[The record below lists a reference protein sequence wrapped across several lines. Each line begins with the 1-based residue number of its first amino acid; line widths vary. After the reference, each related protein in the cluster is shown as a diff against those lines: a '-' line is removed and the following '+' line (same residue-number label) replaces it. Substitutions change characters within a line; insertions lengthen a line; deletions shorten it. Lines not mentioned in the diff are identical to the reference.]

1 MPRAPAALVL
11 LAAAVL
17 WAVLPACT
25 GDGGGSDSAG
35 SGPARRIQRD
45 PANAE
50 RPAIVIGAKEFTEQ
64 FILAEIYVQ
73 ALKAAGY
80 RVTHR
85 TIAGDERAA
94 SRELRQNGIH
104 AYPEYTGTALTSLYG
119 EAPEK
124 VPRDA
129 RQAYEQARRRFAG
142 DGLTALPPTP
152 FTNSNGFAMRQEDA
166 TSLGVTTLSSLSGKA
181 QKLVLSGPPECAR
194 RADCR
199 LGLERV
205 YNIRFGT
212 FRPVAIA
219 ARHQPLADGDADVA
233 VVFTTD
239 GQIRTENLT
248 LLEDDKAMLP
258 PNNVTLVVRTE
269 ALRNAGPGLAQIVSD
284 VQQGLTT
291 PVMQELNSRVDLDGE
306 TPELAATS
314 YLRDAGYIE

>member
-1 MPRAPAALVL
+1 MGALL
-11 LAAAVL
+11 S
-17 WAVLPACT
+17 ACT
-25 GDGGGSDSAG
+25 EDDSDSAA
-35 SGPARRIQRD
+35 SAAMRLIERD

-50 RPAIVIGAKEFTEQ
+50 RPPLVIGSKAFTEQ

-73 ALKAAGY
+73 ALEAAGF
-80 RVTHR
+80 RVTRR
-85 TIAGDERAA
+85 TVAGDERAA
-94 SRELRQNGIH
+94 YRELKQNDIH
-104 AYPEYTGTALTSLYG
+104 AYPEYIGTALTSLYREVP
-119 EAPEK
+119 EA

-129 RQAYEQARRRFAG
+129 GQAYEKARGHFAE

-152 FTNSNGFAMRQEDA
+152 FSNSNGFAMRQEDA
-166 TSLGVTTLSSLSGKA
+166 IGLGVTTLSGLIDKA
-181 QKLVLSGPPECAR
+181 PQLVLSGPPECAR
-194 RADCR
+194 RADCK

-212 FRPVAIA
+212 FRPVTIA
-219 ARHQPLADGDADVA
+219 ARHQPLADGTADVA

-258 PNNVTLVVRTE
+258 PNNVTLVVRAE
-269 ALRNAGPGLAQIVSD
+269 ALRTAGPGLPRIVAD

-306 TPELAATS
+306 TPELVATG
-314 YLRDAGYIE
+314 YLRDVGYIE